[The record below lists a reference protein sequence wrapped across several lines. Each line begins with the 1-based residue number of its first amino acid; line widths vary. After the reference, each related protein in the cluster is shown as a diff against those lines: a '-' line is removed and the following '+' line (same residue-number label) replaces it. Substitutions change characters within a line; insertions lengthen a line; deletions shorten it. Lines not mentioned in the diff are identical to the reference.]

1 MTSEQLAPEL
11 KMFFSVM
18 IGICFLLM
26 GMDKPLVGEMSILDK
41 IAQIICIFV
50 AAICFIYTL
59 FLLIE
64 TY

>member
-41 IAQIICIFV
+41 IIQKIYIFV
-50 AAICFIYTL
+50 AVICFIYTL
-59 FLLIE
+59 FLLIV